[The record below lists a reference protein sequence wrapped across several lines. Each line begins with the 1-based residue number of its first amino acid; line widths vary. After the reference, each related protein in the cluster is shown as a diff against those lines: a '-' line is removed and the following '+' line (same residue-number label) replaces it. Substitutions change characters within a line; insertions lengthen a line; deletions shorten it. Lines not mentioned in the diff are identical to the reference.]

1 MLYFA
6 GPGPYFSPVIAMS
19 GMNSFSYN
27 LNLPLNIVSLLAF
40 SKVPMSLKVC
50 WLDNGLLSW
59 VRTLAGSW
67 GVTYDDGPGVL

>member
-50 WLDNGLLSW
+50 WLDNGLLS
-59 VRTLAGSW
+59 
-67 GVTYDDGPGVL
+67 